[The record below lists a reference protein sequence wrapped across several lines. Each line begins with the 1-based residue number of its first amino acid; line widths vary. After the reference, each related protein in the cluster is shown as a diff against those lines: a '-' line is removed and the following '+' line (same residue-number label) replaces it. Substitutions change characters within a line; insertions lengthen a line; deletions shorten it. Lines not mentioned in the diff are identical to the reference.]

1 MKKSITFSLVLFALM
16 LTSSAFGQD
25 WRSFTWDDYMTKFK
39 IPSDF
44 EVTTNTA
51 EKFSA
56 TNGKITLSIYP
67 REDEN
72 LEWDEMEDA
81 LQKWADDNEVENQT
95 EIIELDEEKMNGYW
109 GVLIEG
115 TKNDYSVG
123 QMLLVDPDF
132 TEISLYVWVAYDS
145 DQVDTVIEMLMSF
158 EPM

>member
-1 MKKSITFSLVLFALM
+1 MKKNIAFLLVLFALM
-16 LTSSAFGQD
+16 LSSSVFGQD

-39 IPSDF
+39 IPADF
-44 EVTTNTA
+44 EVTTNTG

-72 LEWDEMEDA
+72 LEWDQMEEA
-81 LQKWADDNEVENQT
+81 IQKWADDNGVENQT

-109 GVLIEG
+109 GVMIEG
-115 TKNDYSVG
+115 TVSDYSVG

-132 TEISLYVWVAYDS
+132 TELSLYIWVAYDD
-145 DQVDTVIEMLMSF
+145 DQIDTVIEMLMSF

>member
-1 MKKSITFSLVLFALM
+1 
-16 LTSSAFGQD
+16 
-25 WRSFTWDDYMTKFK
+25 
-39 IPSDF
+39 
-44 EVTTNTA
+44 
-51 EKFSA
+51 
-56 TNGKITLSIYP
+56 
-67 REDEN
+67 
-72 LEWDEMEDA
+72 MEDA